1 MPGPITGTMTA
12 IDPHVVN
19 FQGKE
24 FFFYG
29 KHGQCVNM
37 VSSSNFFLNVKLY
50 DTGAH
55 ATIITEAA
63 FVIGNDEVGLTKFH
77 LKSVDT
83 TLDYIIV
90 QKYEDGHFRT
100 IACDTEVEFDSGL
113 LDVKGKPVM
122 GKMKVYHDQAII
134 NTGNF
139 IVQSIRCTD
148 PDHNL
153 IGPPH
158 LDLYYDIPENG
169 VLTQG
174 VWPHGIL
181 GQSINPEMTQDY
193 EGEENDYQ
201 VDHLY
206 SHEFKFD
213 RFGQVKLENKRWFVG
228 ASKKSIS
235 F

>member
-1 MPGPITGTMTA
+1 MATFISGTITA
-12 IDPHVVN
+12 FDPHVIN

-24 FFFYG
+24 FFFHG
-29 KHGQCVNM
+29 KHDQCVNLI
-37 VSSSNFFLNVKLY
+37 SSSNFYLNVKLY

-55 ATIITEAA
+55 ATIMTEAA
-63 FVIGNDEVGLTKFH
+63 FVIGNQEVGLTKFH
-77 LKSVDT
+77 VKSIDT
-83 TLDYIIV
+83 TLSYIIV
-90 QKYEDGHFRT
+90 QEYKNGEFKT
-100 IACDTEVEFDSGL
+100 IACDTKVNFNTGL
-113 LDVKGKPVM
+113 VDIKGKPIIGSMEVF
-122 GKMKVYHDQAII
+122 HDQAII

-153 IGPPH
+153 VGPPH
-158 LDLYYDIPENG
+158 LDLSYDIPENG

-206 SHEFKFD
+206 SHDFKFD

-228 ASKKSIS
+228 ASKKSITV
-235 F
+235 